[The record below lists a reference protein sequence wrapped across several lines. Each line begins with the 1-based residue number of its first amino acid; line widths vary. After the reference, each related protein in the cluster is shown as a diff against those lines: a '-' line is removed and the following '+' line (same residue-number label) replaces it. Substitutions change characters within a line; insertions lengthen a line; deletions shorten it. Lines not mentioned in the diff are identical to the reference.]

1 MPSSPVRDAWAAAVA
16 ETPGLGG
23 VSGLALRGTE
33 VAGLVEDE
41 LRLRVQAGWRE
52 ELEDLLKDDSRS
64 GALRANLA
72 ERLGLPTV
80 SFAIVDRKG
89 GRMTAGEAAR
99 TRVERLL
106 DGNPQLREAVKELD
120 LTLKE

>member
-1 MPSSPVRDAWAAAVA
+1 M
-16 ETPGLGG
+16 
-23 VSGLALRGTE
+23 SGLALRGTE
-33 VAGLVEDE
+33 VDGLVKDE
-41 LRLRVQAGWRE
+41 LRLRVQAGLRE
-52 ELEDLLKDDSRS
+52 ELEELLKDDSRS

-72 ERLGLPTV
+72 ERLGLPTLT
-80 SFAIVDRKG
+80 FAIVDHMG

>member
-1 MPSSPVRDAWAAAVA
+1 MK
-16 ETPGLGG
+16 
-23 VSGLALRGTE
+23 
-33 VAGLVEDE
+33 DE

-52 ELEDLLKDDSRS
+52 ELEQLLKDGSRS

-80 SFAIVDRKG
+80 SFAIVDHKG